1 MLLKMKTALK
11 FFLISIAIQL
21 FLVNSAFS
29 LELNTRDEYLLDIR
43 NDDGDIYRSCITLN
57 KKIES
62 PDLEI
67 SAFLDSQWNL
77 ETDRWEKILLGLE
90 TGKSLREYLY
100 IGQSFQLISGEML
113 DYMAFRVDNKSFDT
127 TTKVKLSIPF
137 LKYFSFCTFEEYSLN
152 IEEWRDGYN
161 EVGVEFVYTPK
172 KLFSI
177 SLGWRHT
184 DRIHNFDTD
193 YASMSL
199 SFHF

>member
-21 FLVNSAFS
+21 FLVNPVFS
-29 LELNTRDEYLLDIR
+29 LDLNTRDEYLLDIR
-43 NDDGDIYRSCITLN
+43 GDDGDIYRSCITLN

-62 PDLEI
+62 PEI
-67 SAFLDSQWNL
+67 EVSAFLDSQWNL
-77 ETDRWEKILLGLE
+77 ETCKWEKVLLGLE
-90 TGKSLREYLY
+90 TGKSIWEYLY
-100 IGQSFQLISGEML
+100 IGQSLQLISGEML
-113 DYMAFRVDNKSFDT
+113 DYMPFSVESKSLDT
-127 TTKVKLSIPF
+127 TTKIKVNIPF
-137 LKYFSFCTFEEYSLN
+137 LKYFSFCAFEEYSLN

>member
-11 FFLISIAIQL
+11 FFLISTVFQL
-21 FLVNSAFS
+21 FLVNSVFS
-29 LELNTRDEYLLDIR
+29 LDLNTRDEYLLDIR
-43 NDDGDIYRSCITLN
+43 GDDGDIYRSCITLN

-62 PDLEI
+62 PEI
-67 SAFLDSQWNL
+67 EVSAFLDSQWNL
-77 ETDRWEKILLGLE
+77 ETCKWEKVLLGLE
-90 TGKSLREYLY
+90 TGKSIWEYLY
-100 IGQSFQLISGEML
+100 IGQSLQLISGEML
-113 DYMAFRVDNKSFDT
+113 DYMPFSVESKSLDT
-127 TTKVKLSIPF
+127 TTKIKVNIPF
-137 LKYFSFCTFEEYSLN
+137 LKYFSFCAFEEYSLN

-161 EVGVEFVYTPK
+161 EVGVEVVYTPK

-177 SLGWRHT
+177 STGWRHT